1 MAQEFII
8 WGIPLPEGQHE
19 VVLMQS
25 KTLDEANAII
35 KLLGDNSGCFRWG
48 FKAFK
53 HLRIQVLDFETMPD
67 FAGGLNL

>member
-19 VVLMQS
+19 VVLHTQS
-25 KTLDEANAII
+25 KTLSEANAII
-35 KLLGDNSGCFRWG
+35 KLLRDKRGCSR
-48 FKAFK
+48 
-53 HLRIQVLDFETMPD
+53 LRIQVLDFETMPD